1 MCEMGVALMRG
12 DSVAPTGAAEPP
24 WPAPQESGQ
33 ETPAPTGLTAAD
45 VASTTYTDL
54 DGAIASARDF
64 VAAFLLA
71 KAAVGVTM
79 GPTTVGDARLVIS
92 ELVTNVV
99 RHASG
104 PCQVD
109 LELIGQVLHIAVSD
123 THPVAPIA
131 HAPDPQ
137 RVGQHGLEIVLA
149 VCEGVEVE
157 PLPWGKRVRARLAL
171 R

>member
-1 MCEMGVALMRG
+1 V
-12 DSVAPTGAAEPP
+12 
-24 WPAPQESGQ
+24 PA
-33 ETPAPTGLTAAD
+33 GLTARGA
-45 VASTTYTDL
+45 ASTTYTDL

-64 VAAFLLA
+64 VASFLLA
-71 KAAVGVTM
+71 KAADGVTI
-79 GPTTVGDARLVIS
+79 GASTVGDARLVIS

-109 LELIGQVLHIAVSD
+109 LELVGGVLHIAVSD
-123 THPVAPIA
+123 THQVAPIA
-131 HAPDPQ
+131 HAPDPR

-149 VCEGVEVE
+149 VCEGVEIE
-157 PLPWGKRVRARLAL
+157 PLPSGKRVRARLTL

>member
-1 MCEMGVALMRG
+1 MSA
-12 DSVAPTGAAEPP
+12 
-24 WPAPQESGQ
+24 
-33 ETPAPTGLTAAD
+33 GLTARAA
-45 VASTTYTDL
+45 ASKTYIDL

-64 VAAFLLA
+64 VASFLLA
-71 KAAVGVTM
+71 KAADGVAI
-79 GPTTVGDARLVIS
+79 GPPTVGDARLVIS

-109 LELIGQVLHIAVSD
+109 LELVGRVLHIAVSD
-123 THPVAPIA
+123 THQVAPIA
-131 HAPDPQ
+131 HAPDPR

-149 VCEGVEVE
+149 VCEGVEIE
-157 PLPWGKRVRARLAL
+157 PLPSGKRVRARLAL

>member
-1 MCEMGVALMRG
+1 MRG
-12 DSVAPTGAAEPP
+12 DSVAPIEATKPFRPVEQKPGHGAPV
-24 WPAPQESGQ
+24 
-33 ETPAPTGLTAAD
+33 PTGPTAGGT
-45 VASTTYTDL
+45 ASTTYTDL

-64 VAAFLLA
+64 VGAFLLA
-71 KAAVGVTM
+71 KAADGVAI
-79 GPTTVGDARLVIS
+79 GPSTVGDARLVIS

-109 LELIGQVLHIAVSD
+109 LKLAGEALCIAVSD
-123 THPVAPIA
+123 THQVAPVA
-131 HAPDPQ
+131 HAPDPR

-149 VCEGVEVE
+149 LCEGVEIE
-157 PLPWGKRVRARLAL
+157 PLPLGKRVRARLAL